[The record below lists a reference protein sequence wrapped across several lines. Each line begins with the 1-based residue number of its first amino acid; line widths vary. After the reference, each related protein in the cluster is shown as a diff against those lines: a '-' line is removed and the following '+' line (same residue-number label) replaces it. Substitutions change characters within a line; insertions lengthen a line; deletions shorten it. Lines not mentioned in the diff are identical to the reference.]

1 MGTEIA
7 TSRPGDTKRFDAIE
21 AARELGPALAQR
33 AAAHDANDSFVAD
46 SYADFKARKLFS
58 AGVPAPLG
66 GGGATYPELCTMLQ
80 EIGRC
85 CGSSALALSMHTHQI
100 AMTVWQWKHG
110 MPAAKAAAESL
121 LSRVGAEELILV
133 SSGGSDWLE
142 GSGKAE
148 KVDGGFRVDAR
159 KIFASGSPSGQLLL
173 TTAVYDD
180 PVTGATVLHLP
191 VPLDGPGVRIHDNW
205 RTMGMRAT
213 GSNDITIERVF
224 VPDHAVGVRRP
235 KGKWHEF
242 FDVHA
247 PVVWPLVMSV
257 YVGVAEAARTL
268 TLGQAPKRWDD
279 PIVQG
284 LVGEMETNL
293 AGAQLA
299 LREMVALAND
309 YDFAPSIDRSNKV
322 YMYKTIAARSALR
335 AVELAMEVR
344 GGGSFFR
351 DAGIERFFR
360 DIQGARFH
368 PWQERR
374 QYVFTGRIALGL
386 EPT

>member
-1 MGTEIA
+1 
-7 TSRPGDTKRFDAIE
+7 
-21 AARELGPALAQR
+21 
-33 AAAHDANDSFVAD
+33 
-46 SYADFKARKLFS
+46 
-58 AGVPAPLG
+58 
-66 GGGATYPELCTMLQ
+66 
-80 EIGRC
+80 
-85 CGSSALALSMHTHQI
+85 
-100 AMTVWQWKHG
+100 
-110 MPAAKAAAESL
+110 
-121 LSRVGAEELILV
+121 
-133 SSGGSDWLE
+133 
-142 GSGKAE
+142 
-148 KVDGGFRVDAR
+148 
-159 KIFASGSPSGQLLL
+159 
-173 TTAVYDD
+173 
-180 PVTGATVLHLP
+180 
-191 VPLDGPGVRIHDNW
+191 
-205 RTMGMRAT
+205 
-213 GSNDITIERVF
+213 
-224 VPDHAVGVRRP
+224 
-235 KGKWHEF
+235 
-242 FDVHA
+242 
-247 PVVWPLVMSV
+247 MSV

-268 TLGQAPKRWDD
+268 TLGQAAKRWAD

-309 YDFAPSIDRSNKV
+309 YDFAPSIDLSNKV